1 MKGWAAVFAAVA
13 VVDLHA
19 VATRQP
25 TLSANFRD
33 ASRRHPYLL
42 TAATAYLVAHL
53 FGLVP
58 RTVDPL
64 HRLGGT

>member
-1 MKGWAAVFAAVA
+1 MKGWAVVFGVVSVIDVHAAV
-13 VVDLHA
+13 
-19 VATRQP
+19 TRKP
-25 TLSANFRD
+25 TLSTSFRR

-58 RTVDPL
+58 HDPL
-64 HRLGGT
+64 SRLGETA